1 MQVKLRN
8 NLRAWLG
15 LDTLATSDM
24 LNAAELRH
32 RQRHAEMMGMLNRI
46 EQRLINAHVGAHVN
60 RSAALPTPDDW
71 DGVLQNELAKLLREQ
86 EAKEQ

>member
-46 EQRLINAHVGAHVN
+46 EQRLINAHVG
-60 RSAALPTPDDW
+60 RPAAIPVPDDW
-71 DGVLQNELAKLLREQ
+71 DGVLQNALAKLWRAQ
-86 EAKEQ
+86 AAKEQ

>member
-1 MQVKLRN
+1 MQVNIRN

-24 LNAAELRH
+24 LNSAELRH

-46 EQRLINAHVGAHVN
+46 EQRLINAHVG
-60 RSAALPTPDDW
+60 RPAAIPVPDDW

>member
-24 LNAAELRH
+24 LNAAELRQK
-32 RQRHAEMMGMLNRI
+32 QRHAEMMGMLNRI
-46 EQRLINAHVGAHVN
+46 EQRLINAHVG
-60 RSAALPTPDDW
+60 RPAAIPVPDDW
-71 DGVLQNELAKLLREQ
+71 DGVLQHELAKLLREQ